1 MAIGSAKGATL
12 KYKSLTVWTALNNI
26 GDFTFPLPPPD
37 IVDVTNHGSPN
48 GQEQSIISIKKN
60 PKITIPIIWD
70 EADTSHQWLVTNN
83 ATIQAFQYTGTGTG
97 TTPTPIAFNAAI
109 ELTFDNKVKDAK
121 RASLTLTVTDGNIP
135 T

>member
-12 KYKSLTVWTALNNI
+12 KYKSLTVWTDLTNI
-26 GDFTFPLPPPD
+26 GDFTFQLPPPD
-37 IVDVTNHGSPN
+37 VVDVTNHGSPN

-97 TTPTPIAFNAAI
+97 TTPTPIGFNAAI